1 MDLLHSRG
9 PHTVIL
15 SSTELGSD
23 DFLLGLASRITD
35 GVKTVVRVEIPKF
48 PAAFVGTGDLFTALC
63 TAWLNKTEGDLKV
76 SLERT
81 IATMQAVLTRTLSH
95 ATEAAARAGLEKP
108 TAAMMELKLIQS
120 KADIES
126 PGDCVE
132 ATVL

>member
-1 MDLLHSRG
+1 MIYPDSLTISQSDCLML
-9 PHTVIL
+9 TV
-15 SSTELGSD
+15 
-23 DFLLGLASRITD
+23 
-35 GVKTVVRVEIPKF
+35 
-48 PAAFVGTGDLFTALC
+48 PAGTGDLFTALC
-63 TAWLNKTEGDLKV
+63 TAWLTKTEGDLKV

-95 ATEAAARAGLEKP
+95 AKAAAAKAGLEKP

-126 PGDCVE
+126 PRDCVE

>member
-1 MDLLHSRG
+1 
-9 PHTVIL
+9 
-15 SSTELGSD
+15 
-23 DFLLGLASRITD
+23 
-35 GVKTVVRVEIPKF
+35 
-48 PAAFVGTGDLFTALC
+48 
-63 TAWLNKTEGDLKV
+63 
-76 SLERT
+76 
-81 IATMQAVLTRTLSH
+81 MQAVLTRTLSH